1 MLLWGEKKESGQ
13 IATRTHILKNEKSS
27 LQMGRINYYWE
38 GEKKEQGKYSPHKKK
53 GKRKRKLEIQLLHL
67 FPFYFSELKI
77 KPSPLLSDF
86 KSTFK

>member
-53 GKRKRKLEIQLLHL
+53 EKGKGNWKNN
-67 FPFYFSELKI
+67 YFICSH
-77 KPSPLLSDF
+77 
-86 KSTFK
+86 STFLN

>member
-53 GKRKRKLEIQLLHL
+53 RKKEKETGNTITSFVPILL
-67 FPFYFSELKI
+67 F
-77 KPSPLLSDF
+77 
-86 KSTFK
+86 